1 MPVRQYGIFLAYG
14 PTVDLRKEGLG
25 RLLTA
30 FLKAAAAREDVR
42 FVIVCPQWSRRTLVA
57 LCDSEGIPPAAF
69 DVVTTS
75 GVPFMVR
82 LYLAYV
88 ERLRR
93 PPRPSRL
100 MRLLSRARR
109 ASARHLR
116 AIERSIVAARNPFSW
131 LAVTLYAVILGFVLF
146 VLGGVAFGLRAIIRL
161 LTWTGRKVRPIHNA
175 GMAVGKVLS
184 MVHDPGEEKL
194 EDRLYR
200 MLEEV
205 ETDRMRKL
213 IDGLENIKAWF
224 CPTSFWPAFNKIS
237 RPGLLCV
244 PDVVPVEFPG
254 GFAKEP
260 ALLKSFE
267 IVERSIRGGHNF
279 VTYSARTKWKTLV
292 DRYAVKP
299 ENVAVIPHA
308 CWDLSPSIK
317 VTGFSDEEH
326 ATREYCESL
335 LQQALRRSGTDHYVR
350 SLDSG
355 SLRFLFYASQFRP
368 NKNLVMLVRAYEH
381 LLRERFIQQKLMLT
395 GDPNRYTPLRDYVRT
410 HGLGRDVLF
419 LHGLTTPELAAC
431 YYLADLAVN
440 PSLSEGGCP
449 FTLTEALSVNTPVV
463 MARIPVTE
471 EVVVDPALQEMML
484 FDPYDYLDASA
495 RIEWALHHR
504 ESLLAVQRVAYTQ
517 LGQRTWRNVV
527 DDYVTILDGL
537 SGQ

>member
-1 MPVRQYGIFLAYG
+1 MPVRSFGIFLAYG

-30 FLKAAAAREDVR
+30 FLKAAATREDVR
-42 FVIVCPQWSRRTLVA
+42 FVIVCPQWSRRTLRA
-57 LCDSEGIPPAAF
+57 LCDSEGIPSTAF
-69 DVVTTS
+69 DVVSTD
-75 GVPFMVR
+75 GIPLMVR
-82 LYLAYV
+82 MYLAYL

-93 PPRPSRL
+93 PRRPSRL
-100 MRLLSRARR
+100 MRLLNRARR

-116 AIERSIVAARNPFSW
+116 AIERTIVAARNPVSW
-131 LAVTLYAVILGFVLF
+131 LAVSLYAAILGFILL
-146 VLGGVAFGLRAIIRL
+146 VLGAVAWIVRALIRL
-161 LTWTGRKVRPIHNA
+161 LTWTGRKVHPFHNL
-175 GMAVGKVLS
+175 GLAVGKVLS
-184 MVHDPGEEKL
+184 LVHDPGEEKL
-194 EDRLYR
+194 EERLYR

-205 ETDRMRKL
+205 ETDRMRKQ
-213 IDGLENIKAWF
+213 IDGLSHIKAWL

-237 RPGLLCV
+237 VPGLLCV
-244 PDVVPVEFPG
+244 PDVVPVEFPV

-260 ALLKSFE
+260 AHLKSFE

-279 VTYSARTKWKTLV
+279 VTYSARIKWKTLV

-299 ENVAVIPHA
+299 DNVAVIPHA

-335 LQQALRRSGTDHYVR
+335 LQQALRRSGTDSYVR
-350 SLDSG
+350 GLDSG

-381 LLRERFIQQKLMLT
+381 LLRERFIQQKLVLT
-395 GDPNRYTPLRDYVRT
+395 GDPNRYPPLRDYVRT

-471 EVVVDPALQEMML
+471 EVVVDTALQEMML
-484 FDPYDYLDASA
+484 FDPYDYLDASS

-504 ESLLAVQRVAYTQ
+504 ESLLATQRAAYAQ
-517 LGQRTWRNVV
+517 LSQRTWRHVV
-527 DDYVTILDGL
+527 DDYVAILDGL
-537 SGQ
+537 AGQ